1 MRVGIAPEG
10 QPPMLVVS
18 VQGDLGVLAVLKING
33 EEQPIIPLGPEHGW
47 LQLRHFGKSQVMEG
61 WKA

>member
-1 MRVGIAPEG
+1 
-10 QPPMLVVS
+10 MLVVS